1 MTIME
6 QSKPFLQLDILH
18 VSISHLIFLLSSST
32 TACTGTGCLLR
43 QCRKTKENENFTE
56 CSNVLITCL
65 KNTTFESGTTNNV
78 TTTFMYMYMYWKWFV
93 VVFGPLFE
101 TNQMR
106 IDLKHLTIVLVVVG
120 VLIHMVTWMLNRNK
134 VAVAKLKSIKIHGTA
149 TKLMF
154 NQKKVRIT
162 ISMLIR

>member
-1 MTIME
+1 M
-6 QSKPFLQLDILH
+6 
-18 VSISHLIFLLSSST
+18 
-32 TACTGTGCLLR
+32 
-43 QCRKTKENENFTE
+43 
-56 CSNVLITCL
+56 ITCL

-120 VLIHMVTWMLNRNK
+120 VLIHMVTWMLN
-134 VAVAKLKSIKIHGTA
+134 
-149 TKLMF
+149 
-154 NQKKVRIT
+154 
-162 ISMLIR
+162 ISFEKTRLLAN